1 MLRHVMFYYDL
12 GRKRPHMVV
21 DSCFFMSLSLVFV
34 STFDAQAFEGPA
46 LDASTIVGPAFE
58 ASAFQ
63 GPACQGPGFAA
74 SAFEASAVSGA
85 SPQGGSG
92 KNIETEP

>member
-21 DSCFFMSLSLVFV
+21 DWCVFLSLSLVSV
-34 STFDAQAFEGPA
+34 PTFDAQAFEGPA

-63 GPACQGPGFAA
+63 DPACQGPGCAA

-85 SPQGGSG
+85 SLQGGSDTT
-92 KNIETEP
+92 I